1 MRKSNS
7 INSNF
12 VIPKSLQNKCSAKLP
27 LENNYQH
34 DFLLMLFLT
43 GTSNNS
49 YNDCAILIGSH
60 FYWTLIIIWHDYSK
74 DTITNPWNYFRQW
87 YLASI
92 DSCTNLYIWQIKW
105 DIIFVIYM
113 VSNANEY
120 NNDNLYTYV
129 IITIIGDSWK
139 AFTT

>member
-1 MRKSNS
+1 MDRYIFMILLHSAHTFTKFLLYPTIFVLCNRMRKSNS

-74 DTITNPWNYFRQW
+74 DTITNPWKYFRQW

-92 DSCTNLYIWQIKW
+92 DSSVKLYR
-105 DIIFVIYM
+105 
-113 VSNANEY
+113 N
-120 NNDNLYTYV
+120 
-129 IITIIGDSWK
+129 
-139 AFTT
+139 